1 MATAPKPGT
10 SFQDTGAMMAI
21 GSVGNAINARENTK
35 SAEKMNQFR
44 LDQLRQKIA
53 FDEAIRRRQMELV
66 AQERARQQGFA
77 QQAGGLFSNSLGFFQ
92 APAEAA
98 VGDASSQI
106 AELYREYM
114 NRPAPAMVAPEA
126 SGPTA
131 EREAAIRAEA
141 SADVDGQRER
151 LAAMQGFDQYMAGN
165 SRSMGQNE
173 TLAAL
178 INNFSRGSIGASNA
192 AIQAE
197 AGQFVPL
204 RAVEPNKSSLGDMFS
219 GLATLG
225 YMGYAD
231 QQQQPGNPYGVQPG
245 DYQLNPT
252 GNNFGQGVR
261 PPAPGG
267 DYGIK
272 LPSDL
277 GIGSRR

>member
-1 MATAPKPGT
+1 MATAPKPGA
-10 SFQDTGAMMAI
+10 SFQDVGAMMAI
-21 GSVGNAINARENTK
+21 GAVGNAFNARENTR
-35 SAEKMNQFR
+35 SASKMNQLR
-44 LDQLRQKIA
+44 LEQLRQQIA
-53 FDEAIRRRQMELV
+53 FEEATRQRQMALV
-66 AQERARQQGFA
+66 EQERARQQGFA
-77 QQAGGLFSNSLGFFQ
+77 QQAGGLFSDSLGFFQ

-106 AELYREYM
+106 AELYRQYM
-114 NRPAPAMVAPEA
+114 SRPAPAMVAPEA

-131 EREAAIRAEA
+131 EREAAMRSEA

-151 LAAMQGFDQYMAGN
+151 LAAVQGFDKYMDTN
-165 SRSMGQNE
+165 SRAMGNNE

-178 INNFSRGSIGASNA
+178 INNFSRGSAGVSNA
-192 AIQAE
+192 EVQAQ

-204 RAVEPNKSSLGDMFS
+204 RAVEPNKSSLGDMFT
-219 GLATLG
+219 GLATIG
-225 YMGYAD
+225 YLGYAD
-231 QQQQPGNPYGVQPG
+231 QQRQPTNRFGAQPG
-245 DYQLNPT
+245 DYQLTPT

>member
-10 SFQDTGAMMAI
+10 SFQDYGAMMAI

-35 SAEKMNQFR
+35 SAQKMNQLR

-53 FDEAIRRRQMELV
+53 FDEATRRRQMELM
-66 AQERARQQGFA
+66 AQETERQQMMA
-77 QQAGGLFSNSLGFFQ
+77 RAGGDTFADSLGLFQ
-92 APAEAA
+92 APAEAGI
-98 VGDASSQI
+98 GDASSQI
-106 AELYREYM
+106 AELYRQYM
-114 NRPAPAMVAPEA
+114 SRPAPAMVAPA
-126 SGPTA
+126 ATGPA
-131 EREAAIRAEA
+131 AQQEAAMRAEA
-141 SADVDGQRER
+141 TADVEGQRDR
-151 LAAMQGFDQYMAGN
+151 LAAVQGFDQYMDNN

-178 INNFSRGSIGASNA
+178 INNFSRGSAGVSNA
-192 AIQAE
+192 AVQAE

-204 RAVEPNKSSLGDMFS
+204 RAVEPNKSSLGDMFT
-219 GLATLG
+219 GLATIG
-225 YMGYAD
+225 YLGYAD
-231 QQQQPGNPYGVQPG
+231 QQRQPANPYGIQPG

-261 PPAPGG
+261 PPAAGG